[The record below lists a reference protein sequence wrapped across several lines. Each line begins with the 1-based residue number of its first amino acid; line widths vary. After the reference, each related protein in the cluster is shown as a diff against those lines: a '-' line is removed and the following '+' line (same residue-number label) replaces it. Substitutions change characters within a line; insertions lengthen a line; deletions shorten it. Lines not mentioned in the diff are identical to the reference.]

1 MFVCG
6 SIKRSKKVGSLMLT
20 KKAANY
26 YVNRGVNM
34 PNKKFTQSEGSGMT
48 LTKSE
53 IKR

>member
-1 MFVCG
+1 
-6 SIKRSKKVGSLMLT
+6 MLT

-48 LTKSE
+48 LKKSE